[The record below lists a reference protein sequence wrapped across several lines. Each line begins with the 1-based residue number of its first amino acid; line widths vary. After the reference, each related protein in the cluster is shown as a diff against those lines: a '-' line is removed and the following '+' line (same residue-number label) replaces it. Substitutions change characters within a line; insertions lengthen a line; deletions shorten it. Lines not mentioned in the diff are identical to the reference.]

1 MSIWF
6 LELPFVANRNE
17 NIDAYLVLYSENSY
31 KGKSCFSTTIC
42 CGIIRLRNHNI
53 WWWLLALQK
62 LRFFKSQTSGLV
74 NDPVTEAAHEGRNEG
89 RSEGRNEA
97 INEAVNG
104 AANGAVNDTVNCR
117 QISFTPLSRHHP
129 VTLPPVGGITV
140 GIKIWHLGGAWE
152 SHFCYQVRTKMIT
165 ELSIENAAL
174 SLFPAFKILS
184 GWISA
189 DEKMRLPFCDGRRIV
204 IQI

>member
-1 MSIWF
+1 M
-6 LELPFVANRNE
+6 
-17 NIDAYLVLYSENSY
+17 
-31 KGKSCFSTTIC
+31 
-42 CGIIRLRNHNI
+42 
-53 WWWLLALQK
+53 QK

-104 AANGAVNDTVNCR
+104 AVNDTVNCR

-140 GIKIWHLGGAWE
+140 GIKIWHLGGA
-152 SHFCYQVRTKMIT
+152 
-165 ELSIENAAL
+165 
-174 SLFPAFKILS
+174 
-184 GWISA
+184 
-189 DEKMRLPFCDGRRIV
+189 
-204 IQI
+204 